1 MQDLSAVR
9 AFYALCQHKS
19 LTAAAKSLEQP
30 KSTLSRRLAQL
41 EEDLGQALVARQG
54 NRLSLTKAGEVFAA
68 YSEQLIE
75 LANRSQEALHELN
88 TQVNGEM
95 TLVVHPNLTRGWMSR
110 VLDSFMQ
117 EHPQLKVR
125 LHSQFQ
131 HGDGSLDPDM
141 IIWIGDIAPAGY
153 RREQLGLWRYAAY
166 ASPQYL
172 SERPRPAHPSELSD
186 HPWIDFIA
194 FRQEALTLHHT
205 EHGRYVLPALK
216 SRLQSDNLAMQADAI
231 AKGRGIGLLPTWV
244 AKGFEKNHPGS
255 LEPCLE
261 EWYSE
266 PASIHCFYP
275 IGRHPL
281 RLRLFIDA
289 LRAACPDEWK

>member
-1 MQDLSAVR
+1 
-9 AFYALCQHKS
+9 
-19 LTAAAKSLEQP
+19 
-30 KSTLSRRLAQL
+30 
-41 EEDLGQALVARQG
+41 
-54 NRLSLTKAGEVFAA
+54 
-68 YSEQLIE
+68 
-75 LANRSQEALHELN
+75 
-88 TQVNGEM
+88 
-95 TLVVHPNLTRGWMSR
+95 
-110 VLDSFMQ
+110 
-117 EHPQLKVR
+117 
-125 LHSQFQ
+125 
-131 HGDGSLDPDM
+131 
-141 IIWIGDIAPAGY
+141 
-153 RREQLGLWRYAAY
+153 
-166 ASPQYL
+166 
-172 SERPRPAHPSELSD
+172 
-186 HPWIDFIA
+186 DFIA

-205 EHGRYVLPALK
+205 EHGRYVMPALE

-244 AKGFEKNHPGS
+244 AKGFEKNHPSS